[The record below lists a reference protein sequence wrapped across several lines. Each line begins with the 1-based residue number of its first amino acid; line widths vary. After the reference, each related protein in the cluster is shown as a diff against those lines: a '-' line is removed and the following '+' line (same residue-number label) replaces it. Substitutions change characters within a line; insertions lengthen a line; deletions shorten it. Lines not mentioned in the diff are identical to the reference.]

1 MADNEKNS
9 TKIMQEKF
17 ADKEMN
23 KEQLESVAGGT
34 NEQTKR
40 DTYFLRH
47 MLGNGACRS
56 WSRSFEE
63 DNWASSGINK
73 EVVAAWKKVGVDA
86 YINPVDLNQYSINGK
101 QVSQG
106 EAYRHAQKVLNKY
119 VKDSDWMPKK

>member
-23 KEQLESVAGGT
+23 KE
-34 NEQTKR
+34 
-40 DTYFLRH
+40 
-47 MLGNGACRS
+47 
-56 WSRSFEE
+56 
-63 DNWASSGINK
+63 
-73 EVVAAWKKVGVDA
+73 VVAAWKKVGVDA
-86 YINPVDLNQYSINGK
+86 YINPVDINQYSINGK